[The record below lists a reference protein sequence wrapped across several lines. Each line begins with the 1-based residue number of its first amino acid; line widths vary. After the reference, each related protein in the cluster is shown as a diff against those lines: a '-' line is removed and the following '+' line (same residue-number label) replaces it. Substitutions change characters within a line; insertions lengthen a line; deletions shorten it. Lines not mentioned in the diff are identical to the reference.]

1 MAKILIVDDSDVLRM
16 ELSEVLRG
24 GEHEIVE
31 AAHGAEGLSVAEANA
46 DVELV
51 IADYNMPEMDGVT
64 MCRRIRELP
73 GREAVPFFVLTTES
87 SPELKAAGKEVGV
100 VLWIIKPF
108 NGDKVLAAIKKVL
121 KLT

>member
-16 ELSEVLRG
+16 ELSEVLKG
-24 GEHEIVE
+24 GGHNVIE
-31 AAHGAEGLSVAEANA
+31 ASHGAEGLSVADGNP

-73 GREAVPFFVLTTES
+73 GRGSVPFFVLTTES

-108 NGDKVLAAIKKVL
+108 NGEKVLAAIKKVL
-121 KLT
+121 KLP